1 VPQNIFTGRFA
12 EGYDLGSSDMYE
24 PRVLEPTVSFLA
36 DAARDG
42 AALEFG
48 IGTGRVALPLSQR
61 GVEVHGI
68 EISPDMVKQL
78 RAKPE
83 SEALVVTV
91 GDFATTRVSGSF
103 SLVYLVYN
111 AISNLTAQDEQVECF
126 RNAARHLALGGRL
139 VIELWVPDLQRFPPD
154 ALALPFE
161 VSPSHIGFDEID
173 VATQQGVS
181 HHYFIAGDRVALFD
195 SPYRYVWPAELD
207 LMARIAGLNLRER
220 WGDWDRSP
228 FTSQSRKHISVW
240 ERPR

>member
-1 VPQNIFTGRFA
+1 MPQNIFTGRFA

-111 AISNLTAQDEQVECF
+111 AISNLTALQTSFTATLQMT
-126 RNAARHLALGGRL
+126 AQLSRL
-139 VIELWVPDLQRFPPD
+139 TL
-154 ALALPFE
+154 
-161 VSPSHIGFDEID
+161 
-173 VATQQGVS
+173 
-181 HHYFIAGDRVALFD
+181 
-195 SPYRYVWPAELD
+195 
-207 LMARIAGLNLRER
+207 LNYL
-220 WGDWDRSP
+220 
-228 FTSQSRKHISVW
+228 
-240 ERPR
+240 